1 MSRIDSVI
9 LMELG
14 DLVQQNA
21 LSDVPGSPYCPL
33 VPAPD
38 PAVST
43 PVVRADL
50 PRPGGRVL
58 LVGDVHAC
66 LAELLALLALAR
78 FDEAV
83 DVVVLLGDLVN
94 KGPDSLGVL
103 RWAMANALVASN
115 GTTTEMENDAQ
126 QQQQQQQPAPG
137 GFVLAI
143 RGNHEDGALLARA
156 QLDAGAPL
164 SGGASFGGWVGGLRA
179 QELAYLRSLP
189 LMLLLP
195 RFDVICVHAG
205 LLPGVPLPEQPHVVA
220 TKLRVMVPVA
230 AAAAAAAAAGGSDG
244 GGGGG
249 GGGCG
254 GGERRPAWAP
264 FESDWKDRALRVPHE
279 GAVPWWTLWGECAA
293 SGDRLSAGDC
303 CPWQASHVVFGH
315 DAVQK
320 LQLGKRATGLDT
332 GCCLGFG
339 GCRLSAMVL
348 GPRVP
353 PEALIAR
360 RRRDGCFATERDRP
374 GMIISVPSQQAP
386 LRPHP
391 TPYDAATAR
400 AAKAGGAEGGAE
412 LKGAGDDDA
421 AVARKKAKTAGAT
434 EGAAGA
440 AAQED

>member
-1 MSRIDSVI
+1 MSLDPGARDPVI

-21 LSDVPGSPYCPL
+21 LSDVPGSPHCPL
-33 VPAPD
+33 VAAPD
-38 PAVST
+38 AAVST
-43 PVVRADL
+43 PVVRGDL
-50 PRPGGRVL
+50 PKPGGRVL

-66 LAELLALLALAR
+66 LAELLALLVLAR
-78 FDEAV
+78 FDETV

-103 RWAMANALVASN
+103 RWAMAHAMVANN
-115 GTTTEMENDAQ
+115 GMTDEMENDAQ
-126 QQQQQQQPAPG
+126 QQQQQQPAT

-164 SGGASFGGWVGGLRA
+164 SHGASFGGWVGGLRA
-179 QELAYLRSLP
+179 PELAFLRSLP

-195 RFDVICVHAG
+195 RFDVVCVHAG

-230 AAAAAAAAAGGSDG
+230 AAAAGGSDG

-249 GGGCG
+249 GGG
-254 GGERRPAWAP
+254 GESRPAWAP

-279 GAVPWWTLWGECAA
+279 GAVPWWTLWGEHVA
-293 SGDRLSAGDC
+293 SDDRLSAGEC

-391 TPYDAATAR
+391 TPYDAATV
-400 AAKAGGAEGGAE
+400 AAAGVG
-412 LKGAGDDDA
+412 
-421 AVARKKAKTAGAT
+421 
-434 EGAAGA
+434 GAAGA
-440 AAQED
+440 VGSGGAAGAVGGGGGGGDEKSGQKRRHV